1 MSLSTYLTT
10 SNGARPTSSFITRSS
25 NTYCMLCTTPPVKM
39 RQTPTIGPAKIDAD
53 ADEDGGPV
61 VVVSVDEAA
70 LAASS
75 PPPLDATAPHNTIEM
90 IQNTTP

>member
-1 MSLSTYLTT
+1 M
-10 SNGARPTSSFITRSS
+10 RP
-25 NTYCMLCTTPPVKM
+25 
-39 RQTPTIGPAKIDAD
+39 TPTIGPAKIDAD
-53 ADEDGGPV
+53 ADEDG